1 MSFKRSSK
9 KSSKVS
15 FKPLADRKIHA
26 RFGVS
31 LTYAA
36 IGLWL
41 CLTGGFAHAEEFLS
55 VLDDMPL
62 APGLTELA
70 DQAANFDTP
79 AGRIVD
85 ATAEGQVDPKTV
97 TAFYDKTLP
106 ALGWVQAGAG
116 RFTRDHEQLTISVMP
131 EQAAKGRVTARFS
144 LRPNGAK

>member
-1 MSFKRSSK
+1 M
-9 KSSKVS
+9 SSKVS
-15 FKPLADRKIHA
+15 FKPLAGNAPFR
-26 RFGVS
+26 GT
-31 LTYAA
+31 LTCVA
-36 IGLWL
+36 IGFWL
-41 CLTGGFAHAEEFLS
+41 CLMGGSVHAEEFLS

-85 ATAEGQVDPKTV
+85 AAAEGPVDPKTV

-106 ALGWVQAGAG
+106 ALGWVQSGEG
-116 RFTRDHEQLTISVMP
+116 RFTRDHELLTISVMP
-131 EQAAKGRVTARFS
+131 EQAAKGQVTTRFS